1 MPFLNRIGSGA
12 TKKFGFGAGVKP
24 GAPTIGTATRG
35 DQQVSVA
42 FTPPDALGTGTPT
55 YTATSSPGGFTAVG
69 FSSPL
74 VVTGLANGTAYT
86 FTVKA
91 ENPFGFSTS
100 DSSNSVTPA
109 GVPAQVA
116 TPTASLP
123 ATYGNT
129 TASVSW
135 TAPAANGSALTDYFI
150 QFSSNGGSSWTT
162 FTDGVSTATSV
173 TVTGLTNGTAYVF
186 RVAAVNSVGNGSY
199 SSASNSATPLAGKIP
214 TPVIG
219 DIAETTS
226 SIPWCFDTTY
236 YNNYTP
242 VQDDGTYSYVYYDF
256 NVNAPNDQNGS
267 CHGWTGLGE
276 NVYRSTYL
284 KVTKTGW
291 ADSDAIFIE
300 ETTNATVVP
309 PFFPFFPFFPTFD
322 PCAGYV
328 CGGAYAELYEFQD
341 CNQASF
347 DQGCFFGGW
356 WKAYGDPNCGC
367 PATFAAFQY
376 CTGYESCP

>member
-86 FTVKA
+86 FTVRA

-100 DSSNSVTPA
+100 DASNSVTPA

-135 TAPAANGSALTDYFI
+135 TAPAANGSAITDYLV

-186 RVAAVNSVGNGSY
+186 RVRAVNSVGNGSY
-199 SSASNSATPLAGKIP
+199 SSASNSVTPLAGKIP

-226 SIPWCFDTTY
+226 SIPYCFDTTY

-242 VQDDGTYSYVYYDF
+242 VQDGGTYNYVYYDF

-267 CHGWTGLGE
+267 CHGWTGLAE

-300 ETTNATVVP
+300 ETTNITVAP

-328 CGGAYAELYEFQD
+328 CGGAYGELYEFPD
-341 CNQASF
+341 CNLASVE
-347 DQGCFFGGW
+347 QGCFFGGW

-376 CTGYESCP
+376 CLGVGSCG

>member
-42 FTPPDALGTGTPT
+42 FTPPEAIGTGTPT
-55 YTATSSPGGFTAVG
+55 YTATSSPGGFTSSG
-69 FSSPL
+69 LTSPL
-74 VVTGLANGTAYT
+74 VVSGLTNGTAYT
-86 FTVKA
+86 FTVTA

-100 DSSNSVTPA
+100 DASNSVTPA
-109 GVPAQVA
+109 GVPATVA
-116 TPTASLP
+116 KPTVSLP

-135 TAPAANGSALTDYFI
+135 TAPAANGTAITDYFI

-162 FTDGVSTATSV
+162 FTDGVSTETSV

-186 RVAAVNSVGNGSY
+186 RVAAVNAVGNGSY
-199 SSASNSATPLAGKIP
+199 STASDPVTPLFGKIP

-219 DIAETTS
+219 NIDETTS
-226 SIPWCFDTTY
+226 SIPWCFTN
-236 YNNYTP
+236 YNSYIP
-242 VQDDGTYSYVYYDF
+242 VQDGGTYTYLYYDF
-256 NVNAPNDQNGS
+256 NVNAPNDQSGS
-267 CHGWTGLGE
+267 CHGWTGLAE
-276 NVYRSTYL
+276 NQYRSTYL
-284 KVTKTGW
+284 KLQRLGW

-300 ETTNATVVP
+300 ETTNAAP
-309 PFFPFFPFFPTFD
+309 PFFPFFPFFPSFD
-322 PCAGYV
+322 PCTGYV
-328 CGGAYAELYEFQD
+328 CGSDYGFMYEFLD
-341 CNQASF
+341 CSANSVA
-347 DQGCFFGGW
+347 QGCSYGGIW
-356 WKAYGDPNCGC
+356 HAYGDRNCGC

-376 CTGYESCP
+376 CNGITGQC